1 MFSWFKVKEGDL
13 LGAGVALHE
22 PTNAKLTPNSQN
34 RHKMSFSYP
43 YSIRVGSYSRP
54 IMHGSF
60 KKYGYV
66 QWLRT
71 SRKTRLSIGSWLA
84 SSIQTRSDFQFRA
97 AEKNGI
103 QLLSGNYVGRTD
115 YSILESL
122 QIENIVSV
130 WLLPVLSELKCSS
143 INSRESRFFDAP
155 GSCWKFWC
163 MNNRRRCERTGFRP
177 ILCCAVGTP
186 CVPSAELPID
196 RAPNRSPSLSLGDID
211 RNLFPVRFSV
221 QKVQK
226 TYTTCPKPCKSD

>member
-1 MFSWFKVKEGDL
+1 MLNWLRTRRTGIKWGLPIHIPSESGHT
-13 LGAGVALHE
+13 AALSC
-22 PTNAKLTPNSQN
+22 TDRSKSMDCA
-34 RHKMSFSYP
+34 
-43 YSIRVGSYSRP
+43 
-54 IMHGSF
+54 
-60 KKYGYV
+60 

-84 SSIQTRSDFQFRA
+84 SSIQTRSNFQFRA

-103 QLLSGNYVGRTD
+103 QFLSANYVHRTD

-143 INSRESRFFDAP
+143 INSREFRVFGALW
-155 GSCWKFWC
+155 SCWKFWC

-196 RAPNRSPSLSLGDID
+196 RALNRSPSLYYSCDLELVTASEHFWYNETLQHIT
-211 RNLFPVRFSV
+211 
-221 QKVQK
+221 K
-226 TYTTCPKPCKSD
+226 